1 MDNLMLALTNNSGV
15 WESVLNWFFSFLGN
29 VGWCV
34 VILTILIKLALS
46 PLEYMQKKG
55 MKKMTAALTLMQ
67 PEMEKLKAKCGNNQ
81 ALYNQKVQELYK
93 KNNVNP
99 AAGCGP
105 MFLFLIISSV
115 VFITFFSCLTKVS
128 TEQINTQYNQIT
140 NVYTV
145 AYDYYNG
152 ETVEVNGVEYKIRDD
167 LKQQL
172 FENNSDYKLY
182 LIEYDNA
189 EAGSEIKSY
198 ASRDEYATYKR
209 AQELSQQAVVDGI
222 TLYEAEDGTDNIFLN
237 GFTQIKQGFLWVK
250 NIWRSDN
257 YSSVFPNAEEFIQTT
272 NLNFNQKE
280 YVISADDVSKYAS
293 ELITEKDGV
302 YTVKGYYQNLD
313 GSVVT
318 ESESEGKKAFVNT
331 FNTVTSNINKTYSGW
346 NGYLILVVLVALLT
360 IFSSKLTNLGNKTV
374 DKKGFEV
381 DVKPQ
386 KNNVMMVVL
395 TALFVWITWSYSAA
409 FALYIV
415 VSSLIGIPISIAIN
429 YIMTRK
435 EYSER
440 LKNEISYSRYKK
452 GE

>member
-222 TLYEAEDGTDNIFLN
+222 TLDDQKADDKTDNTAGDQHHQLCGGGVYALQQEFQQLQRAGAQHGGDRHEEGEFRTGAAGNTQNDGTQN
-237 GFTQIKQGFLWVK
+237 GRAGTGSAGNQ
-250 NIWRSDN
+250 
-257 YSSVFPNAEEFIQTT
+257 AQT
-272 NLNFNQKE
+272 
-280 YVISADDVSKYAS
+280 
-293 ELITEKDGV
+293 
-302 YTVKGYYQNLD
+302 
-313 GSVVT
+313 
-318 ESESEGKKAFVNT
+318 
-331 FNTVTSNINKTYSGW
+331 
-346 NGYLILVVLVALLT
+346 
-360 IFSSKLTNLGNKTV
+360 
-374 DKKGFEV
+374 
-381 DVKPQ
+381 
-386 KNNVMMVVL
+386 
-395 TALFVWITWSYSAA
+395 
-409 FALYIV
+409 
-415 VSSLIGIPISIAIN
+415 
-429 YIMTRK
+429 
-435 EYSER
+435 
-440 LKNEISYSRYKK
+440 LKCTH
-452 GE
+452 